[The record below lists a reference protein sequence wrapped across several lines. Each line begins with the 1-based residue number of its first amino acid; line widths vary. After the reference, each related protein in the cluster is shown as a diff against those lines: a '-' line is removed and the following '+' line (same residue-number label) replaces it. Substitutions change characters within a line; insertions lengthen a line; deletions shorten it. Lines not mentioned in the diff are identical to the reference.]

1 MSTKCLATTV
11 RRLSL
16 LAATAIGLVLAAP
29 ASAQQYDRQYDR
41 YGEPVFGN
49 SSDEEIVVTAPR
61 YRPRSE
67 IGAPI
72 RDVAISREVR
82 FDDLDLRT
90 ASGAHELKLRIRDT
104 ANDLCQR
111 LNIRYPVSYG
121 NNPPCYQTSVH
132 RAMYQADRAISDARN
147 EAYEAY

>member
-1 MSTKCLATTV
+1 MSTKCLSGTA

-16 LAATAIGLVLAAP
+16 LAATAIGLALAAP
-29 ASAQQYDRQYDR
+29 ANAQQYDRQYDR
-41 YGEPVFGN
+41 YGDAMYGN
-49 SSDEEIVVTAPR
+49 SDEEIVVTAPR
-61 YRPRSE
+61 YHPRSE

-72 RDVAISREVR
+72 RDVALSRDVR

-90 ASGAHELKLRIRDT
+90 ARGAHELKLRIRYT

-121 NNPPCYQTSVH
+121 NNPPCYQTSVRH
-132 RAMYQADRAISDARN
+132 AMYQADRAISDARN
-147 EAYEAY
+147 EVYRSY